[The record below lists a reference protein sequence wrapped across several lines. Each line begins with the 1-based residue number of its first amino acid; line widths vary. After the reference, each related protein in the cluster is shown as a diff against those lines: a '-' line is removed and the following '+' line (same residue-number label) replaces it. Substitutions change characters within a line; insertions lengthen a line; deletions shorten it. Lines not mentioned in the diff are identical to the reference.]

1 MIGRIPRGN
10 LLYKIKCAML
20 IKMFKPMF
28 KLVLEL
34 NGETYKAKG
43 ELMSEAFGELGYP
56 LCAKAGTLKITKGK
70 KNYTQILYPHQL
82 RKLSANKIFRQLLD
96 KRLRLHF
103 E

>member
-1 MIGRIPRGN
+1 
-10 LLYKIKCAML
+10 ML
-20 IKMFKPMF
+20 FRLK
-28 KLVLEL
+28 LEL

-43 ELMSEAFGELGYP
+43 KLLWEAFGELGYP

-82 RKLSANKIFRQLLD
+82 RKLSASELFRQLLD
-96 KRLRLHF
+96 KRLKLHF